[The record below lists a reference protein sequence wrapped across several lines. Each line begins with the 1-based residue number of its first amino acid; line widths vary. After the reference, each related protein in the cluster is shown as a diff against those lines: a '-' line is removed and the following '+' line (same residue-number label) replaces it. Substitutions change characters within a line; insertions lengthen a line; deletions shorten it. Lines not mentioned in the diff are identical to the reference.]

1 MKPKA
6 PALRYHGSKWRDA
19 ARIIRCFPPHLTY
32 VEPYAGS
39 AAVLLQKAPSRFEVL
54 NDLYGDVTTFFQ
66 ILRDQPQQLI
76 RSIELTPYS
85 RKELALAFQITSDPL
100 ETARRFYVRSWQGW
114 GAGALGDKKGWRFM
128 HSPTRSTSVAED
140 WQRTEHLADIAQRLR
155 QVQIECTPAL
165 EILKRMD
172 TPHTLFFL
180 DPPYL
185 LKTRKGSSAPSSQ
198 YVFDMDETGHRELA
212 TQLQTIQGMAILCG
226 RPSALYE
233 ELYPSWSSMTWQSQ
247 TNGGGAATE
256 CLWLSPKASA
266 ALEQVQLNL
275 ELSS

>member
-1 MKPKA
+1 MKKLS

-19 ARIIRCFPPHLTY
+19 ARIIRYFPPHLTF
-32 VEPYAGS
+32 VDNYAGS

-54 NDLYGDVTTFFQ
+54 NDLNGDVTTFFQ

-76 RSIELTPYS
+76 RAIELTPYS
-85 RKELALAFQITSDPL
+85 RKELALAFQVTSDPL

-114 GAGALGDKKGWRFM
+114 GAGALKEKKGWRYM
-128 HSPTRSTSVAED
+128 HSPTRSSSVAED
-140 WQRTEHLADIAQRLR
+140 WQRTEHLWDIAKRLR

-185 LKTRKGSSAPSSQ
+185 PDTRKGSCAPSSQ
-198 YVFDMDETGHRELA
+198 YVFDMDEKAHRVLGK
-212 TQLQTIQGMAILCG
+212 QLQAIQGMVILCG
-226 RPSALYE
+226 RPSALYD
-233 ELYPSWSSMTWQSQ
+233 ELYAGWSSVSWQSQ

-275 ELSS
+275 ELTS